1 MGKKVGIC
9 FDTFKRIL
17 QYSRGA
23 YYVQEV
29 NKMCDLNLNLKDE
42 LLIAQRQCEK
52 LDKLCKNLMSIKMK
66 VAHKLSD
73 EPLILNNLSLNDSMQ
88 E

>member
-1 MGKKVGIC
+1 
-9 FDTFKRIL
+9 
-17 QYSRGA
+17 
-23 YYVQEV
+23 
-29 NKMCDLNLNLKDE
+29 MCDLNLNLKDE

-73 EPLILNNLSLNDSMQ
+73 EPLILNNLSLNDSM
-88 E
+88 